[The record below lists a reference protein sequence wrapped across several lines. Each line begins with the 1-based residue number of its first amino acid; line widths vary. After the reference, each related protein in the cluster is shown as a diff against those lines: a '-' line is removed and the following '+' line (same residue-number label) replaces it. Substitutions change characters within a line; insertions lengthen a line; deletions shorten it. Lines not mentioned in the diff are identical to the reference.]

1 MSFNRLHYD
10 TCESKQAIEQSVGP
24 GTYMLDTPYNDGCS
38 PCYES
43 NPKIR
48 IQQRGIRQEVQGN
61 PELVDIESN
70 LFRLTQPESRCP
82 SLKYNP
88 QNLDEPNIPEY
99 GSRTRRC
106 TFPTEEPR
114 LQNPP
119 ATLRSTGWDR
129 WDFLDRNPQDRVEIP
144 FPWNTNYRLVAKD
157 NHRAAIPRPLDQ
169 RPALP
174 TPQDEQCEHL
184 ASYNTCAVPTIDRTR
199 FFS

>member
-10 TCESKQAIEQSVGP
+10 TCESKQSIQQSIGP
-24 GTYMLDTPYNDGCS
+24 GNYVLDTPYNDGCD

-48 IQQRGIRQEVQGN
+48 IQQHGIRQEIQGN

-70 LFRLTQPESRCP
+70 LFRLTLPESRCP

-88 QNLDEPNIPEY
+88 SSSNQPVQSEHDLR
-99 GSRTRRC
+99 SKRC

-119 ATLRSTGWDR
+119 ATLRCTGWDR
-129 WDFLDRNPQDRVEIP
+129 WEFLDRNPQERVEIP
-144 FPWNTNYRLVAKD
+144 FVWNTNYRLVAKD
-157 NHRAAIPRPLDQ
+157 NHRPVIPRPLDQ
-169 RPALP
+169 RKAFPIP
-174 TPQDEQCEHL
+174 QKEVCEPITP
-184 ASYNTCAVPTIDRTR
+184 SPCAVPTNDRTR
-199 FFS
+199 YFS